1 MSATYNLYAI
11 VLLVGAVPCMAAAL
25 ALAVRAMRAHTSE
38 QRSRD
43 GWLAG
48 WLGALVL
55 LIAPYLLGFAGAYDR
70 VGWLS
75 NTPIG
80 NPFLLGAMML
90 GYVLA
95 VVSPEQARRA
105 RWLLVPAALA
115 FGTGLWIWIRSTWGG
130 VNYGDTVGPVL
141 NQVLG
146 TVGDVFSIG
155 CLLTAIR
162 VVQKSSATDRPA
174 PADVV
179 TRTWLRRFLVAAGAV
194 FAVSIGSGLVYALG
208 IDFSYER
215 QWWAHLAYVT
225 LGYYV
230 AGAGYGAH
238 RALDAAIQ
246 ATPPPSPA
254 GPPPLPPAAVA
265 EWKGRLD
272 GWMHEHQPHLRSDLT
287 LAALAEDVGLTA
299 PELSHVV
306 NAGFGQNVSE
316 FINGYRVRE
325 VQARLLE
332 PEAERLTLLAVA
344 LESGFRS
351 KATFNRAFRRA
362 TGTTPSAWWAANRN
376 ASSARDNAS
385 DGLRSPSE
393 AGQKAL

>member
-11 VLLVGAVPCMAAAL
+11 VLLVGIVPCVAVAL
-25 ALAVRAMRAHTSE
+25 ALAVRAMHVRAYKHRT
-38 QRSRD
+38 RD
-43 GWLAG
+43 VWLAG
-48 WLGALVL
+48 WLSALVL

-75 NTPIG
+75 NTPIA
-80 NPFLLGAMML
+80 NPFLLGATTL
-90 GYVLA
+90 GYTLA
-95 VVSPEQARRA
+95 LARPKQARRA
-105 RWLLVPAALA
+105 FWLLVPVAIV
-115 FGTGLWIWIRSTWGG
+115 FGVGLWIWVRSTWGG
-130 VNYGDTVGPVL
+130 VAYGDTAGPAF
-141 NQVLG
+141 NRVLG
-146 TVGDVFSIG
+146 SLGELFSIG
-155 CLLTAIR
+155 CLLLAIR
-162 VVQKSSATDRPA
+162 LALGRPIPKRAA

-179 TRTWLRRFLVAAGAV
+179 TRRWLRRFLAAAGAV
-194 FAVSIGSGLVYALG
+194 FTVSVGSGLAYTLG
-208 IDFSYER
+208 ADFSYER
-215 QWWAHLAYVT
+215 QWWAHVAYVT

-230 AGAGYGAH
+230 AGSGYGAH
-238 RALDAAIQ
+238 RALDATLQ
-246 ATPPPSPA
+246 AVVPNTPA
-254 GPPPLPPAAVA
+254 APPLLPAAVA
-265 EWKGRLD
+265 EWRVRLE
-272 GWMHEHQPHLRSDLT
+272 GWMREHQPHLRPDLT

-362 TGTTPSAWWAANRN
+362 AGTTPSAWWAANRDTGAAREN
-376 ASSARDNAS
+376 APAGS
-385 DGLRSPSE
+385 RSPSE
-393 AGQKAL
+393 TGQKTF